1 MPNLGRQ
8 TKGKQLRGRNGYCK
22 PILEETER
30 MVACGDTRKFYQMVN
45 GVSRRPAKV
54 GKVFL
59 ERNGSTILLCGQS
72 CLLGL
77 GVCAAVTRARH
88 QREAG
93 LSVPLKVAG
102 Q

>member
-1 MPNLGRQ
+1 M
-8 TKGKQLRGRNGYCK
+8 
-22 PILEETER
+22 EETGR
-30 MVACGDTRKFYQMVN
+30 MVACGETRKFYQMLN
-45 GVSRRPAKV
+45 GVSRRPAEV

-59 ERNGSTILLCGQS
+59 ERDGSTILLCGQT

-77 GVCAAVTRARH
+77 GVCVAVTSARH

-93 LSVPLKVAG
+93 LSVQLKVAG